1 MGVEFNSK
9 TVNFFVMSKSKDE
22 KNVPD
27 SRPRERRY
35 FSETFRKDRVR
46 EIEQDKASVSEIA
59 RLYAVSATAIYKWL
73 RKYSSRYQ
81 PSVVTV
87 VEPESETRKRIALE
101 KQVSHLEQLLGQK
114 EVELIYL
121 RKLMDLAEARYGI
134 DWKKNSNTLP
144 LNGLTDTHRKES

>member
-1 MGVEFNSK
+1 MA
-9 TVNFFVMSKSKDE
+9 KSKGQ

-35 FSETFRKDRVR
+35 FSETFRKERVR
-46 EIEQDKASVSEIA
+46 EIERGEASVSEIS
-59 RLYAVSATAIYKWL
+59 RVYQVSATSIYKWL
-73 RKYSSRYQ
+73 HKYSASYEK
-81 PSVVTV
+81 PVVKV
-87 VEPESETRKRIALE
+87 VESASETRKRIELE

-144 LNGLTDTHRKES
+144 LNGSINTPNQES